1 MDRNERLAT
10 RVGAMKLVH
19 PVICGSGEAVATE
32 AGIRAALR
40 AGAAGVI
47 AKSVN
52 EQPAAARQLD
62 RADYVGLDA
71 AGAPVPWGA
80 EAVSLFNRSGL
91 SQRDT
96 ADWFASLAELD
107 TEAAATNRF
116 VAASLVLGGS
126 DGAVAIA
133 TAAHD
138 AGLRVFELNVGA
150 PHASKATPGAIANEA
165 DPTALGALA
174 VRDLRFADIIGRT
187 ADTLASYADVPDR
200 PGHGLGFVP
209 P

>member
-1 MDRNERLAT
+1 M
-10 RVGAMKLVH
+10 
-19 PVICGSGEAVATE
+19 PC
-32 AGIRAALR
+32 
-40 AGAAGVI
+40 
-47 AKSVN
+47 
-52 EQPAAARQLD
+52 
-62 RADYVGLDA
+62 
-71 AGAPVPWGA
+71 GA

-107 TEAAATNRF
+107 AEAAATNRF

-150 PHASKATPGAIANEA
+150 PHASEATPGAIANET

-174 VRDLRFADIIGRT
+174 ARDLRFADIIGRP
-187 ADTLASYADVPDR
+187 ADTLASYADAPER
-200 PGHGLGFVP
+200 PGHWLGFVP
-209 P
+209 PETRAPATR